1 MSKKYST
8 TTTLVIV
15 ESPAKCK
22 KIEEYLGPGYKCV
35 ASYGHLRELTSLK
48 NIDIENNFAPTYT
61 IVDNAIK
68 KKQIGFS
75 RKEIKNAHEVILA
88 SDDDREGEK
97 ISYCIAQIFNLD
109 INKTKRITF
118 NEITEQAI
126 QHAIKNP
133 RTIDMDLVY
142 AQQARQILDILV
154 GFKVSPMLWKFINK
168 SKDNSLS
175 AGRCQTPALRLI
187 YDNDQDIKMSEERK
201 VYNVAGFFTNSNI
214 AFDLS
219 PQNKY
224 ENEDTITDFLD
235 GSADFSHIY
244 TCSKPVKT
252 IKKQPE
258 PFTTSSLQQTAS
270 NELHYAPKETM
281 RVCQALYE
289 GGYITYMRT
298 DSKTYSKDFISSAK
312 DYIVR
317 NYEAKYIND
326 NIDSLTS
333 GSVKE
338 EVKVKKVLSE
348 AKKGKQKE
356 KDKDS
361 LRQIND
367 SLRQINDSLRQ
378 NAHEAIRPT
387 NISLFELPETLDSKE
402 KRMYKLIWEHTLE
415 SCMAPATFF
424 SITASISAF
433 QDNKFTYTSELIDFP
448 GWKIVSKKYANE
460 IKLENKE
467 YQYLQQIKQ
476 NTEIPYKK
484 MCAKVTIKGSK
495 QHYTEARLVQLLEE
509 RGIGRP
515 STFSSLVDKI
525 QERGYVKKED
535 VKGKELVCKDYELS
549 NGDIFEIEN
558 KREFGNEK
566 GKLVIQPLG
575 IIVME
580 FIDKHFSG
588 LFNYSYTKEMEDEL
602 DKIAKGGAIW
612 YNLCETCNKQ
622 IDVLVDGLKDES
634 KIEVKLDDH
643 NTYMVGKYGPVIKCV
658 EEVNGIEQINFK
670 PIKKDIDIHKI
681 ENGDYNESIEEI
693 IDKNVVKKRYIL
705 GQHEGKEVV
714 LQKGKFGL
722 YITWDKNS
730 KTLKELGNRPMENI
744 TFEEVKKYL
753 EEGSNLIREINA
765 SITIRKG
772 PKGDYIFYKTAKM
785 KKPQFFDIKPFINDT
800 KSDYKICDIAILKS
814 WLKEKYDI

>member
-35 ASYGHLRELTSLK
+35 ASYGHLRELPSLK

-61 IVDNAIK
+61 IIDNAIK
-68 KKQIGFS
+68 KKQIEFL

-133 RTIDMDLVY
+133 RTIDMDLVH

-187 YDNDQDIKMSEERK
+187 YDNDQDIKQKEEKK
-201 VYNVAGFFTNSNI
+201 VYNVTGFFTNSNI

-224 ENEDTITDFLD
+224 ETEDDITDFLD

-244 TCSKPVKT
+244 TCSKPVKAT
-252 IKKQPE
+252 KKQPE

-298 DSKTYSKDFISSAK
+298 DSKTYSKDFISSTK

-326 NIDSLTS
+326 NIDILAG
-333 GSVKE
+333 GSVKDE
-338 EVKVKKVLSE
+338 EKEVKNIKGKKVKKE
-348 AKKGKQKE
+348 KE
-356 KDKDS
+356 
-361 LRQIND
+361 ND
-367 SLRQINDSLRQ
+367 SLQQ

-415 SCMAPATFF
+415 SCMAPAVFF

-433 QDNKFTYTSELIDFP
+433 QDTKFTYTSELVDFS

-460 IKLENKE
+460 IKPENKE

-549 NGDIFEIEN
+549 NGEIFEIEN

-575 IIVME
+575 TIVIE

-602 DKIAKGGAIW
+602 DKIAKGHAIW

-622 IDVLVDGLKDES
+622 IDILVDGLKDES

-643 NTYMVGKYGPVIKCV
+643 NTYMIGKYGPVIKCV
-658 EEVNGIEQINFK
+658 EQVNGIEQINFK
-670 PIKKDIDIHKI
+670 AIKKDVDIHKI
-681 ENGDYNESIEEI
+681 ENGDYNETIEDI
-693 IDKNVVKKRYIL
+693 IDKDVVKKKYIL
-705 GQHEGKEVV
+705 GKYEDKDVV
-714 LQKGKFGL
+714 IQKGKFGL

-730 KTLKELGNRPMENI
+730 KTLKELGNRPIENI

-753 EEGSNLIREINA
+753 EEGSNLIREINP
-765 SITIRKG
+765 SISIRKG
-772 PKGDYIFYKTAKM
+772 TKGDYIFYKTAKM
-785 KKPQFFDIKPFINDT
+785 KKPQFFDIKSFNNDV
-800 KSDYKICDIAILKS
+800 KEDYKICNMTILKS
-814 WLKEKYDI
+814 WLREKYDI